1 MKFTV
6 AVGGR
11 EFVVD
16 FDEAYGR
23 RTLEIDGKPHSISLL
38 RTEGGRVRFTMDDQ
52 PVDAFVSGSSPDL
65 TVDVGSGPWELQAEE
80 TRYAEV
86 RRISGLAAV
95 EQKLSDLK
103 APMPGLIT
111 RLLVAEG
118 DQVETGTP
126 LLVMEA
132 MKMENELRAGGTG
145 TVATIKVEP
154 RQPVEQGQ
162 VLVTFK

>member
-6 AVGGR
+6 TIGGR
-11 EFVVD
+11 EHLVD
-16 FDEAYGR
+16 FDEAYGK
-23 RTLEIDGKPHSISLL
+23 RTLQIDGEPHTISLL
-38 RTEGGRVRFTMDDQ
+38 RTAGGRVRFTMDDR
-52 PVDAFVSGSSPDL
+52 PVDAFVSGSSPGL

-80 TRYAEV
+80 TRFAEV
-86 RRISGLAAV
+86 RRISGLAAA

-118 DQVETGTP
+118 DHVETGTP

-132 MKMENELRAGGTG
+132 MKMENELRAGGAG
-145 TVATIKVEP
+145 TVVTIKVEP

-162 VLVTFK
+162 LLVTFK